1 MTPGPLDGQ
10 PRPTEPANPAAAPEN
25 ATPPPTP
32 PPADPAE
39 ATPSATQP
47 ATAPAGPPPPQP
59 AQVVET
65 TTAPRPGPAPVTE
78 SVPAAPRSALERTLP
93 LDPIFSPFSLTV
105 GDGFKFGCGFL
116 MALTI
121 ASLIG
126 FLVLSLILLIASL
139 VGAPLPIGR

>member
-1 MTPGPLDGQ
+1 MPVA
-10 PRPTEPANPAAAPEN
+10 ESAP
-25 ATPPPTP
+25 
-32 PPADPAE
+32 
-39 ATPSATQP
+39 
-47 ATAPAGPPPPQP
+47 
-59 AQVVET
+59 
-65 TTAPRPGPAPVTE
+65 
-78 SVPAAPRSALERTLP
+78 APRSALERTLP
-93 LDPIFSPFSLTV
+93 LDPVFSPFSLTV